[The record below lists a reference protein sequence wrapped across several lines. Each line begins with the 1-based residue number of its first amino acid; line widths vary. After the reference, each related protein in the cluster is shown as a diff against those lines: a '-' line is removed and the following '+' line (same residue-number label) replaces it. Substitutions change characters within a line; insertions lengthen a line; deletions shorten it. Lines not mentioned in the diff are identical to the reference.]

1 MTRIDVLRNLLDGII
16 LMELIPPNKLLTDM
30 RAFLESKGSVS

>member
-16 LMELIPPNKLLTDM
+16 LMELIPPNKLLADT
-30 RAFLESKGSVS
+30 RGFFER